1 MVDSS
6 IKCKITTIKLSKST
20 KDRID
25 KLRVYKRETY
35 DEILQNVL
43 TILNICKVNPEA
55 AKRRLSLIDKRG
67 RKSVR
72 EARINSPNLPV
83 RQFNQSS
90 QSGQSLR
97 QPIPQRTINQINPQ
111 IRVQQKP
118 FQNRPI
124 QRPFN
129 RNGLR

>member
-124 QRPFN
+124 QRPFQ
-129 RNGLR
+129 RRL